1 MDTNRDEW
9 FIDSAM
15 LPEKLSKEEVY
26 SLLTKVRAGDI
37 FAKEKLALHNIRL
50 VLHKVQNKFKDADYD
65 KKDLVAIGNVGLVKA
80 INSFDMSKGHAFSTY
95 ASRCIENEILMV
107 LRKTKKDSGVLSLE
121 QPIYEDSTG
130 GEIVRL
136 KDTIKDETNIEEDYM
151 DNELCQK
158 VRKIVE
164 SLPPHEREIIML
176 RYGFYDGEKWGQCE
190 IAKKVNT
197 SQVQIS
203 RTLVKTLDHISKLL

>member
-136 KDTIKDETNIEEDYM
+136 KDTIKDETNIETDENSNLNPDSLDDVIENIPVNKNEEIEDKVETDDTNSEEEKNEDTSSED
-151 DNELCQK
+151 DNE
-158 VRKIVE
+158 
-164 SLPPHEREIIML
+164 
-176 RYGFYDGEKWGQCE
+176 D
-190 IAKKVNT
+190 
-197 SQVQIS
+197 
-203 RTLVKTLDHISKLL
+203 TLIEN